1 MPRGVLII
9 PIILQCPMESS
20 KGGGILSA
28 ILFTLYLDKL
38 LFRLKNSNIG
48 CSIKGC
54 YTGALSYA
62 DDITLSCPSIR
73 GLNRMLEICNTF
85 AAEHNLIFN
94 TKKSVGIKYGD
105 PVCASETI
113 YLGENKIRWES
124 SVCHL
129 GNYFDTKLS
138 DMIDCKMK
146 CSSFI
151 GSVNKVMANF
161 RHLQSH
167 ILSQIFKTHCCTF
180 YGSVLWYFNSE
191 GFAKICTTWNKG
203 VRTILKLP
211 IRAHTYLL
219 GPLLNQQNIHE
230 QLYVRSV
237 RFLYTMYHS
246 SNSIVRTVFNNALYN
261 SNSCIGYKIA
271 YFRNVYAIDITKHD
285 PSFVFSR
292 VKATGAFNNIAH
304 SAAIDNLLTLLHVRS
319 DISYI
324 EGFDGSDID
333 DLIELVATL

>member
-1 MPRGVLII
+1 MGSYSIFCCLRNYPFALFVCYLIVIFVKNHVPRGVLII

-20 KGGGILSA
+20 KGGVLSA

-38 LFRLKNSNIG
+38 LIRLKNSNIG
-48 CSIKGC
+48 CSINGC

-105 PVCASETI
+105 SVCASETI

-161 RHLQSH
+161 GHLQSH
-167 ILSQIFKTHCCTF
+167 ILSQIF
-180 YGSVLWYFNSE
+180 
-191 GFAKICTTWNKG
+191 
-203 VRTILKLP
+203 
-211 IRAHTYLL
+211 
-219 GPLLNQQNIHE
+219 
-230 QLYVRSV
+230 
-237 RFLYTMYHS
+237 
-246 SNSIVRTVFNNALYN
+246 
-261 SNSCIGYKIA
+261 
-271 YFRNVYAIDITKHD
+271 
-285 PSFVFSR
+285 
-292 VKATGAFNNIAH
+292 
-304 SAAIDNLLTLLHVRS
+304 
-319 DISYI
+319 
-324 EGFDGSDID
+324 
-333 DLIELVATL
+333 